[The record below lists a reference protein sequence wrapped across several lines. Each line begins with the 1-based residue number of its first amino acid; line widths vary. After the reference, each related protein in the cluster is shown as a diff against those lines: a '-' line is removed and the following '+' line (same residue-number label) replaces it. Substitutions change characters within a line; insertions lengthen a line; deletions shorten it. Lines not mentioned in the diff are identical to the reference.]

1 MRDLFHQVREAQ
13 QGCEMDTLSLC
24 MYNVKSLAGNFSHEG
39 ALATLKGARCRYF
52 RSNARVIA
60 CRGEIK
66 SVEFIG
72 AAGLSKLIAAV
83 ATYPHEVVRTRMR
96 EREAIYKSAIDCVR

>member
-1 MRDLFHQVREAQ
+1 
-13 QGCEMDTLSLC
+13 
-24 MYNVKSLAGNFSHEG
+24 
-39 ALATLKGARCRYF
+39 LKGARCRYF